1 MSRTRTA
8 VILAAGM
15 GTRLGDL
22 TSHKPKALQVVAGKT
37 LLERSL
43 RFTHLIGVSKTIVLG
58 GYLIEQ
64 VRAEVNRMALPNV
77 VVVENPNYA
86 STQRMSSL
94 LCAKDQIDGDL
105 IVFDGDYLYHRAIA
119 DFVRNSEYKD
129 VTMHGSRQESDYF
142 MQDYVLVTDE
152 HGNLINAR
160 KIAKPI
166 PLMSNEIYFA
176 SLLYCPKDHLAG
188 LMNVGISLVSS
199 QTEGV
204 HVEDAVLEYSRTI
217 SPVKIVDLG
226 LPMWV
231 EVDRPEELEAANRFA
246 KDNLAFLA

>member
-58 GYLIEQ
+58 GYLI
-64 VRAEVNRMALPNV
+64 
-77 VVVENPNYA
+77 
-86 STQRMSSL
+86 
-94 LCAKDQIDGDL
+94 
-105 IVFDGDYLYHRAIA
+105 AIA